1 MKKSNKF
8 SPEVRE
14 RAVRMVQEHR
24 GEYPS
29 LWAAIESIAPKIGC
43 VPQTLNEWVKR
54 VEVDTGVRDGVTTAE
69 AQRVGVAGSR
79 SRPAVSN
86 DNPYSEA
93 LFRTLKYRP
102 QMPVKPFGGLL
113 QARRWVTQLVHWY
126 NHEHRHSAIGFVTPA
141 QRHMQ
146 ADQALLN
153 ARAKVYAAARDAN
166 PNRWSGQARNWS
178 RITQVH
184 LNPETQKKQN
194 QPTQLAA

>member
-1 MKKSNKF
+1 MK
-8 SPEVRE
+8 
-14 RAVRMVQEHR
+14 
-24 GEYPS
+24 GETM
-29 LWAAIESIAPKIGC
+29 LA
-43 VPQTLNEWVKR
+43 TM
-54 VEVDTGVRDGVTTAE
+54 
-69 AQRVGVAGSR
+69 QRVGVAGSR

-102 QMPVKPFGGLL
+102 QMPVKPFGGLP

-146 ADQALLN
+146 VDQALLN

-166 PNRWSGQARNWS
+166 PNRWSGQTRNWD

-184 LNPETQKKQN
+184 LNPETPKKQN
-194 QPTQLAA
+194 QPAQLAA

>member
-1 MKKSNKF
+1 M
-8 SPEVRE
+8 
-14 RAVRMVQEHR
+14 
-24 GEYPS
+24 
-29 LWAAIESIAPKIGC
+29 
-43 VPQTLNEWVKR
+43 
-54 VEVDTGVRDGVTTAE
+54 
-69 AQRVGVAGSR
+69 QRLGVAGSR

-141 QRHMQ
+141 QRHMLL
-146 ADQALLN
+146 DQALLN

-166 PNRWSGQARNWS
+166 PNRWSGQARNWD
-178 RITQVH
+178 RTAEVH
-184 LNPETQKKQN
+184 LNPQTQKKQN